1 MIGTLESVLGAIAL
15 LGVKSGLLLGS
26 SGLGRSILV
35 IYSLSLGTGL
45 WLLSFLFKDRAA
57 TLTVFIDN
65 YTFVGGL
72 LMACLLIYL
81 SLQVPSRSCQ
91 GGGARLWGLLPC
103 PFCVLA
109 LALMVI
115 MLPLPDGGFALNW
128 GVTVAGVFALLVL
141 AVSLLTRL
149 MAGGLKYATH
159 RLFNGLLFT
168 LGVMTLAFA
177 LVTPNVVAVL
187 QVPLEPLEVNAL
199 VAGVNLILVMVVVL
213 SGYFI
218 KKRQMGRGC

>member
-26 SGLGRSILV
+26 SGLGRFILV

-81 SLQVPSRSCQ
+81 S
-91 GGGARLWGLLPC
+91 
-103 PFCVLA
+103 
-109 LALMVI
+109 
-115 MLPLPDGGFALNW
+115 
-128 GVTVAGVFALLVL
+128 
-141 AVSLLTRL
+141 
-149 MAGGLKYATH
+149 
-159 RLFNGLLFT
+159 
-168 LGVMTLAFA
+168 
-177 LVTPNVVAVL
+177 
-187 QVPLEPLEVNAL
+187 
-199 VAGVNLILVMVVVL
+199 
-213 SGYFI
+213 
-218 KKRQMGRGC
+218 